1 MFTSITVFQVTA
13 GMPTSAAAIEAL
25 FEPHPFVATGPTQ
38 DLSIGWVPPREE
50 NGALVESIAG
60 AWIARI
66 AIETRSVP
74 GSAIKDAVEKKATE
88 IEAQTGRK
96 PGKKER
102 RDIKEECLLELLPHA
117 FPKRSQVPVWF
128 APQQGWLVL
137 GTTSSGKID
146 EIITQLVRQIPDFCA
161 SQLNTQSS
169 PQSQMAAWLQ
179 LKEAP
184 GAFDF
189 GHTCE
194 LKATDDSKATAK
206 FASHHLLGD
215 EVTSH
220 LLMGKMPTKMAMS
233 WNGSVEFMLDVSM
246 RLTKLNFGL
255 NEEATKDEKADAFDA
270 TVALETGEL
279 CKLID
284 AMVEALGGLLQPGLA
299 PAGEGAAMATEADA
313 QLATSSV
320 VDGEPAASSA
330 SSQGSM
336 SSAQGGVADH
346 QGNEDELNEHT
357 DAVGAPF

>member
-13 GMPTSAAAIEAL
+13 GMPSSSADIADL
-25 FEPHPFVATGPTQ
+25 LEPHPFVPTQPTQ

-50 NGALVESIAG
+50 NGALVEAIAG

-66 AIETRSVP
+66 SIETRSVP
-74 GSAIKDAVEKKATE
+74 GSAIKDAVEKKAAE
-88 IEAQTGRK
+88 IEEQTGRK

-102 RDIKEECLLELLPHA
+102 RDIKEDCLLELLPHA

-137 GTTSSGKID
+137 GTTSTGKID
-146 EIITQLVRQIPDFCA
+146 EIVTQLVRVLPDFCVT
-161 SQLNTQSS
+161 QINTQAS

-189 GHTCE
+189 GHSCE

-215 EVTSH
+215 EVLSH
-220 LLMGKMPTKMAMS
+220 LVMGKMPTKMSMS
-233 WNGSVEFMLDVSM
+233 WDGRVEFMLDTSM
-246 RLTKLNFGL
+246 HLTKLNFGL
-255 NEEATKDEKADAFDA
+255 IEEATTDEKVDAFDA

-279 CKLID
+279 IKLIND
-284 AMVEALGGLLQPGLA
+284 MVEVLGGVLYPGQQPNDA
-299 PAGEGAAMATEADA
+299 EQDDA
-313 QLATSSV
+313 QGQADVSAV
-320 VDGEPAASSA
+320 GAPGANVASSA
-330 SSQGSM
+330 TASTPPPADRAASGDPEDVE
-336 SSAQGGVADH
+336 AQHERG
-346 QGNEDELNEHT
+346 E
-357 DAVGAPF
+357 AVGAPF